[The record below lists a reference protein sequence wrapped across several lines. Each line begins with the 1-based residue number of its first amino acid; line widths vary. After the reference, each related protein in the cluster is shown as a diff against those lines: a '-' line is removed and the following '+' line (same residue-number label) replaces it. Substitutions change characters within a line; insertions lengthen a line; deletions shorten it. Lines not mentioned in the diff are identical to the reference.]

1 MPDDAVATVAVSDT
15 TPLDRRLQAAF
26 EAAARP
32 GGSAASC
39 LALARQL
46 PAACQT
52 TAHGVALGND
62 LSVWHAPWTS
72 PGVAQTAWL
81 LGRTRVRRLT
91 WAPRVRQLGGATIV
105 EVLLDGPVTADALAV
120 AVFAANREVR
130 LVRLTAPRPA
140 DQFGAFVQA
149 TGAAGPALLSDWL
162 NAFKPFLPRAPDAA
176 RVLLAAERLHRRPVA
191 AGAVD
196 PRQPAGDGPF
206 GFGVDFALP
215 LPDGSVFAKGWTRD
229 PLDMLA
235 DLTVSSAFATT
246 VPLPP
251 HVCADP
257 TRPGWRAFL
266 SRSEPMRDPGTGTQ
280 IGITARLHGGH
291 AIRVVPPQPFLSAT
305 ESRDLILRTV
315 PMEALSGPGK
325 AGLLDAVLMPAL
337 GALQAAHLRG
347 ARVDAT
353 HSIGRPSTRP
363 AWSVIVPLYRNLR
376 FLRHQMAAFGLNPA
390 LAGVELVCVLD
401 SPEQAE
407 ELDRLLRGL
416 HMAFGV
422 SVRVVV
428 HSRNIGFAGAINS
441 GVAASRGE
449 RVLLLNSDVI
459 PLASAD
465 PWLARLHRHLDRPA
479 VGAVGPK
486 LLFDD
491 DSLQHAGLYWERDDH
506 GEWYNRHYYKG
517 YPRDYAPAGRSRAVP
532 AVTGACLA
540 VRRATFE
547 RVGGLS
553 EDYVIGDY
561 EDSDFCLK
569 VRAAGLTCRYAAD
582 VELYHMERQSITQ
595 HNGYERTPACLYNRR
610 LHHARW
616 DATITAITARRAG
629 REAVR

>member
-1 MPDDAVATVAVSDT
+1 MPDDAAATVAVSDT
-15 TPLDRRLQAAF
+15 APLDRRLLAAF
-26 EAAARP
+26 EEAARP

-46 PAACQT
+46 PAACQA
-52 TAHGVALGND
+52 TARGIALGND
-62 LSVWHAPWTS
+62 LSVWHAPWT
-72 PGVAQTAWL
+72 PGGAAQTAWL

-91 WAPRVRQLGGATIV
+91 WPPRIRQLGGATIV
-105 EVLLDGPVTADALAV
+105 EVLLDGPVLADALAV
-120 AVFAANREVR
+120 AVFAANRDVR
-130 LVRLTAPRPA
+130 LVRLTLPRPA
-140 DQFGAFVQA
+140 DQVGAFLH
-149 TGAAGPALLSDWL
+149 AAGAVGPSLLSDWL
-162 NAFKPFLPRAPDAA
+162 SALKPFLPQAPDAA

-191 AGAVD
+191 AGTEA
-196 PRQPAGDGPF
+196 PRHPAGDGPF

-215 LPDGSVFAKGWTRD
+215 LPDGSVFAKGWMRD
-229 PLDMLA
+229 PLGMLA

-251 HVCADP
+251 HVYTDQ

-266 SRSEPMRDPGTGTQ
+266 SRSEPMRDPGSGTQ

-291 AIRVVPPQPFLSAT
+291 AIHVVPPQPFLTAT

-315 PMEALSGPGK
+315 PVEALSGSGK
-325 AGLLDAVLMPAL
+325 ANLLDAVLMPTL
-337 GALQAAHLRG
+337 GVLQAAHLRG
-347 ARVDAT
+347 ARVDVV
-353 HSIGRPSTRP
+353 HSIGRPPSRP
-363 AWSVIVPLYRNLR
+363 AWSVIVPLYRNLG

-407 ELDRLLRGL
+407 EMDRLLRGL
-416 HMAFGV
+416 RMAFGI

-441 GVAASRGE
+441 GVAASHGE
-449 RVLLLNSDVI
+449 RLLLLNSDVI
-459 PLASAD
+459 PLASSD
-465 PWLARLHRHLDRPA
+465 PWLARLHRHLDRA
-479 VGAVGPK
+479 TVGAVGPK

-517 YPRDYAPAGRSRAVP
+517 YPRDFAPAGRSRAVP

-540 VRRATFE
+540 VRRTTFE
-547 RVGGLS
+547 RVGGLT

-569 VRAAGLTCRYAAD
+569 IHAAGLTCRYAAD

-595 HNGYERTPACLYNRR
+595 HSGYERTPACLYNRR
-610 LHHARW
+610 LHHGRW
-616 DATITAITARRAG
+616 DAAITAIAAGGPGEEPAR
-629 REAVR
+629 